1 MIYRVVDCNASKQFI
16 VVIGGVN
23 RVSQNSATIKR
34 IVFPDVGVFLER
46 ANANIVYIL
55 LPIAML

>member
-34 IVFPDVGVFLER
+34 IVFPDVGVFEAAHR
-46 ANANIVYIL
+46 SA
-55 LPIAML
+55 